1 MVKGVIFDMDGTMFD
16 TEPIS
21 AYAWKAAGKS
31 LGYAI
36 TDNLV
41 NSFLGKNMAAIRELL
56 IKEFGKD
63 TDTDAIVD
71 ARQKYYKEYIQT
83 NGAPHKEGLVLL
95 LEYLKKEGIPAVVST
110 STDKETGEMVIKKA
124 GVYEYYTDFVYGD
137 MVERSKPS
145 PDIFWMGAERI
156 GQAPEDCLVIE
167 DSPSGVLVGKA
178 AGGYTIFIPDVMQLS
193 EEITEGI
200 SAELHNL
207 SEVIPWI
214 EAENKK

>member
-1 MVKGVIFDMDGTMFD
+1 M
-16 TEPIS
+16 
-21 AYAWKAAGKS
+21 
-31 LGYAI
+31 
-36 TDNLV
+36 
-41 NSFLGKNMAAIRELL
+41 
-56 IKEFGKD
+56 
-63 TDTDAIVD
+63 
-71 ARQKYYKEYIQT
+71 
-83 NGAPHKEGLVLL
+83 
-95 LEYLKKEGIPAVVST
+95 VST

-167 DSPSGVLVGKA
+167 DSPSGVLAGKA